1 MIPASSVLVDTIVVP
16 DFENEMKCVNF
27 LQSALTFFLKLTHFF
42 HFFFKEHNFSRLYYN
57 YVSYFSLIPV
67 FNQ

>member
-42 HFFFKEHNFSRLYYN
+42 HFFSKSIIFQDYTIIMCPTFL
-57 YVSYFSLIPV
+57 
-67 FNQ
+67 